1 MSLLVAPTIHT
12 EHLSN
17 GLLVCLVERRQ
28 PPVVATAL
36 CYRAGTLDEP
46 PGQEGVAHFLE
57 HMMFRGSSE
66 FGEGEIDRLTQAL
79 GGSNNAD
86 TSHDCTTYYFS
97 FAKDRWTTALE
108 IEADRMAGLL
118 LQPAVVE
125 AERAI
130 ILEEVKMHQDDPWD
144 ALEEQVMAALYGH
157 HPYGRPV
164 LGTVDS
170 LKRIDR
176 MALAEFQARC
186 YRPENAV
193 LAIAGDVG
201 PEAFGEVEGFFAEA
215 SGGERPRSRAL
226 GKMGPSGAQH
236 VERHQ
241 GEVARLLCAVRAPA
255 LGEPEYPAM
264 RLVVAMLGGGR
275 ASRLNRSLV
284 EEARSCAFVSVEMT
298 ETLVAGAL
306 LIAAE
311 IIPGWRPP
319 KVERML
325 LNELERFAGGSFDE
339 GELARAK
346 SLLIAD
352 WVFGH
357 EQAQEMALTIATAGA
372 LMDPELPARHLE
384 RIQSCS
390 LLEAQEAAA
399 RYLGAASPKVV
410 GWSLP
415 SNSRS

>member
-1 MSLLVAPTIHT
+1 MSLLVTPAIRS
-12 EHLSN
+12 EQLSN
-17 GLLVCLVERRQ
+17 GLEVCLVKRKQ
-28 PPVVATAL
+28 APVVATAL
-36 CYRAGTLDEP
+36 CYRAGSLDEP
-46 PGQEGVAHFLE
+46 PGGEGVAHFLE

-97 FAKDRWTTALE
+97 FARDRWTTALE

-118 LQPAVVE
+118 LEPAVVE

-144 ALEEQVMAALYGH
+144 ALEEQVMAALYGDH
-157 HPYGRPV
+157 AYGRPV

-170 LKRIDR
+170 LKCVDR
-176 MALAEFQARC
+176 MALAEFHSRC

-201 PEAFGEVEGFFAEA
+201 PEAFEEVERFFAEA
-215 SGGERPRSRAL
+215 SGRERPRSRSL
-226 GKMGPSGAQH
+226 GKMGPSSAQR

-241 GEVARLLCAVRAPA
+241 GEVARLLCAMRAPA
-255 LGEPEYPAM
+255 LGELEYPAM
-264 RLVVAMLGGGR
+264 KLMAAMLGTGR
-275 ASRLNRSLV
+275 ASRLNRCLV

-311 IIPGWRPP
+311 VIPGWRPP

-325 LNELERFAGGSFDE
+325 LNELERVADGFFEED
-339 GELARAK
+339 ELARAK

-372 LMDPELPARHLE
+372 LVDPELPARHLE
-384 RIQSCS
+384 KIQSCS
-390 LLEAQEAAA
+390 LLEVQEAAA
-399 RYLGAASPKVV
+399 QYMGAASPKVV

-415 SNSRS
+415 PNSRS

>member
-1 MSLLVAPTIHT
+1 MSLLVTPTIRS
-12 EHLSN
+12 EQLSN
-17 GLLVCLVERRQ
+17 GLQVYLVERRQ
-28 PPVVATAL
+28 APVVATAL

-46 PGQEGVAHFLE
+46 PAREGVAHFLE

-97 FAKDRWTTALE
+97 FARDRWTTALE

-118 LQPAVVE
+118 FEPAVVE

-157 HPYGRPV
+157 HAYGRPV

-170 LKRIDR
+170 LKCVDR
-176 MALAEFQARC
+176 MALAEFHSRC

-201 PEAFGEVEGFFAEA
+201 PEAFEEVERFFAEA
-215 SGGERPRSRAL
+215 SGGERPRSRSL
-226 GKMGPSGAQH
+226 GKMGPSSAQR

-264 RLVVAMLGGGR
+264 RLVVAILGTGR

-311 IIPGWRPP
+311 LIPGWRPP

-325 LNELERFAGGSFDE
+325 LNELERVADGFFEED
-339 GELARAK
+339 ELARAK

-384 RIQSCS
+384 KIQSCS
-390 LLEAQEAAA
+390 LLEVQEAAA
-399 RYLGAASPKVV
+399 QYLGAASPKVV

-415 SNSRS
+415 PNSRS

>member
-1 MSLLVAPTIHT
+1 VSLLVAPTIRS
-12 EHLSN
+12 EQLSN
-17 GLLVCLVERRQ
+17 GLQVCLVERRQ
-28 PPVVATAL
+28 APVVATAL
-36 CYRAGTLDEP
+36 CYRAGTLDEF
-46 PGQEGVAHFLE
+46 PGREGVAHFLE

-79 GGSNNAD
+79 GGSNNAY
-86 TSHDCTTYYFS
+86 TSHDCTTYFFS

-108 IEADRMAGLL
+108 IEADRMAGLVL
-118 LQPAVVE
+118 DPVVVE

-157 HPYGRPV
+157 HAYGRPI
-164 LGTVDS
+164 LGTADS
-170 LKRIDR
+170 LKSIDR
-176 MALAEFQARC
+176 KALAEFQSRC

-201 PEAFGEVEGFFAEA
+201 PEAFEEVDRFFAEEP
-215 SGGERPRSRAL
+215 GGERPRLRSL
-226 GKMGPSGAQH
+226 GEVGPSSAQR

-264 RLVVAMLGGGR
+264 RLMAAMLGAGR
-275 ASRLNRSLV
+275 ASRLNRCLV

-298 ETLVAGAL
+298 ETLAAGAL
-306 LIAAE
+306 LIASE
-311 IIPGWRPP
+311 VIPGWRPP

-325 LNELERFAGGSFDE
+325 MNELERFARGSFE
-339 GELARAK
+339 AGELARAK

-357 EQAQEMALTIATAGA
+357 EQAQEIALTFATAGA

-390 LLEAQEAAA
+390 LQEVQEAAA
-399 RYLGAASPKVV
+399 QYLGAASPRVV

-415 SNSRS
+415 PNNRR